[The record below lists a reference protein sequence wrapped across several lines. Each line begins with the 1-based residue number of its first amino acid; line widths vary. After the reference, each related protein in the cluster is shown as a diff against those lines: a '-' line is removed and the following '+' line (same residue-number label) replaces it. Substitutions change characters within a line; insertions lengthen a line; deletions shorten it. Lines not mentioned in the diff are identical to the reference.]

1 MPTGGGKTPTF
12 ASIMTDEP
20 GASIVIAHRSELV
33 SQSAMALARY
43 GVRHRIIGPQSLVK
57 LCSQIQI
64 GELGRTYVDPNA
76 KIAAAGVNTLIN
88 RSDPYFNQIRLWVID
103 ECFPAGTMVSG
114 RPIEDIKVGDS
125 VEAFNEVYGD
135 IETRKVTKLFKNP
148 IPKHMVRVV
157 CGTHHVLHCTQ
168 GHPFYTKRGWVDAAN
183 LTIYDEVLRYATEM
197 HDMREGT
204 GFLGMEVNKLEENS
218 KDILFNR
225 VLEQISLADIINYDG
240 GYKPKT
246 CVGENDCA
254 ESYAEPRDSQ
264 ENEQHIEGDWSQ
276 TDTSGR
282 ERATS
287 NRRRSKAI
295 RFVRDVWLRKSSC
308 NKNRD
313 SRDIPPV
320 LQGRPRACSSKTGNR
335 SGRSES
341 LREAT
346 FGQEER
352 RLLTWVRVDSVEIQE
367 CSDYATDGDGVRD
380 SHVYNIEVEG
390 LHTYIANGIIVHNC
404 HHLTRNNSWGKAV
417 EMFPNA
423 RGLGVT
429 ATPGRADGKGLGR
442 HADGYADVL
451 VHGPEMSD
459 LINTGYL
466 SKYKIYCPPSDV
478 DISKVHVTASGEF
491 NQQELSSAI
500 HASRT
505 IVGDAVRHYLERAAG
520 KLWISFCVDV
530 EAATELAAAYR
541 HAGVPAEVITGKTPP
556 LLRAHIM
563 RRFRNGEIKHLTN
576 VGIVGEGVDVPA
588 VEGVSMLCHHNSYNL
603 YAQEFGRMLRLLLPA
618 DIAAKWDT
626 YTDEFRLRYLAQSDK
641 PYGILFDHVG
651 NVVRHGGPPD
661 VPRVW
666 TLDRRGKR
674 ETNAAD
680 EIPIRICPNPNA
692 NGSGLACLQ
701 PYPRTLKACPHCGH
715 YPEPAA
721 RSAPEYV
728 DGDLLELDAAT
739 LAALRG
745 EVARIDGDPVI
756 PWGATPIVE
765 GAVRK
770 NHRLRQ
776 NAQGELRNVMAWW
789 AGLQDAQG
797 RSESESYRLFYF
809 KFGVDVAGAQ
819 TLGSREAMEL
829 TEKINRELTANGIDG
844 TVNAMGYFEHE
855 NT

>member
-1 MPTGGGKTPTF
+1 MKLRPYQLTAKADVNAKWAEGHRVVALRMPTGGGKTPTF

-43 GVRHRIIGPQSLVK
+43 GVRHRVIGPQSLVK

-64 GELGRTYVDPNA
+64 AELGRTYVDPNA

-88 RSDPYFNQIRLWVID
+88 RRDPWFNQVRLWVID
-103 ECFPAGTMVSG
+103 EA
-114 RPIEDIKVGDS
+114 
-125 VEAFNEVYGD
+125 
-135 IETRKVTKLFKNP
+135 
-148 IPKHMVRVV
+148 
-157 CGTHHVLHCTQ
+157 
-168 GHPFYTKRGWVDAAN
+168 
-183 LTIYDEVLRYATEM
+183 
-197 HDMREGT
+197 
-204 GFLGMEVNKLEENS
+204 
-218 KDILFNR
+218 
-225 VLEQISLADIINYDG
+225 
-240 GYKPKT
+240 
-246 CVGENDCA
+246 
-254 ESYAEPRDSQ
+254 
-264 ENEQHIEGDWSQ
+264 
-276 TDTSGR
+276 
-282 ERATS
+282 
-287 NRRRSKAI
+287 
-295 RFVRDVWLRKSSC
+295 
-308 NKNRD
+308 
-313 SRDIPPV
+313 
-320 LQGRPRACSSKTGNR
+320 
-335 SGRSES
+335 
-341 LREAT
+341 
-346 FGQEER
+346 
-352 RLLTWVRVDSVEIQE
+352 
-367 CSDYATDGDGVRD
+367 
-380 SHVYNIEVEG
+380 
-390 LHTYIANGIIVHNC
+390 

-466 SKYKIYCPPSDV
+466 SKYKIYCPPTDV

-680 EIPIRICPNPNA
+680 EIPLRICPNPNA

-701 PYPRTLKACPHCGH
+701 PYQRTLKACPHCGF
-715 YPEPAA
+715 YPEPAL

-728 DGDLLELDAAT
+728 DGDLLELDEAT

-809 KFGVDVAGAQ
+809 KFRIDVAGAQ

-844 TVNAMGYFEHE
+844 TVNAMGYFEHK
-855 NT
+855 

>member
-1 MPTGGGKTPTF
+1 MKLRPYQVTAKADVNAKWAEGHRVVALRMPTGGGKTPTF

-43 GVRHRIIGPQSLVK
+43 GVRHRVIGPQSLIK

-64 GELGRTYVDPNA
+64 AELGRTYVDPNA

-88 RSDPYFNQIRLWVID
+88 RSDPWFNQVRLWVID
-103 ECFPAGTMVSG
+103 E
-114 RPIEDIKVGDS
+114 
-125 VEAFNEVYGD
+125 
-135 IETRKVTKLFKNP
+135 L
-148 IPKHMVRVV
+148 
-157 CGTHHVLHCTQ
+157 HHCL
-168 GHPFYTKRGWVDAAN
+168 
-183 LTIYDEVLRYATEM
+183 
-197 HDMREGT
+197 
-204 GFLGMEVNKLEENS
+204 
-218 KDILFNR
+218 
-225 VLEQISLADIINYDG
+225 
-240 GYKPKT
+240 
-246 CVGENDCA
+246 
-254 ESYAEPRDSQ
+254 
-264 ENEQHIEGDWSQ
+264 
-276 TDTSGR
+276 
-282 ERATS
+282 
-287 NRRRSKAI
+287 KA
-295 RFVRDVWLRKSSC
+295 
-308 NKNRD
+308 
-313 SRDIPPV
+313 
-320 LQGRPRACSSKTGNR
+320 
-335 SGRSES
+335 
-341 LREAT
+341 
-346 FGQEER
+346 
-352 RLLTWVRVDSVEIQE
+352 
-367 CSDYATDGDGVRD
+367 
-380 SHVYNIEVEG
+380 
-390 LHTYIANGIIVHNC
+390 
-404 HHLTRNNSWGKAV
+404 NSWGKAV

-442 HADGYADVL
+442 HADGYVDTM
-451 VHGPEMSD
+451 VHGPEMVD

-478 DISKVHVTASGEF
+478 DISRVHVGASGEF
-491 NQQELSSAI
+491 NQQELASAI
-500 HASRT
+500 HESRT

-530 EAATELAAAYR
+530 AAATELAAAYR
-541 HAGVPAEVITGKTPP
+541 QAGVPAEVVTGKTPP

-618 DIAAKWDT
+618 DIALKWDG
-626 YTDEFRLRYLAQSDK
+626 YTDEFRLRYLAQSEK

-661 VPRVW
+661 VPRLW

-674 ETNAAD
+674 ESNAAD
-680 EIPIRICPNPNA
+680 EIPIRICPNPDA
-692 NGSGLACLQ
+692 NDSGLACLQ
-701 PYPRTLKACPHCGH
+701 PYPRTLRVCPHCGF
-715 YPEPAA
+715 YPEPAL

-728 DGDLLELDAAT
+728 DGDLLELDEAT

-756 PWGATPIVE
+756 PWGASAIVE

-776 NAQGELRNVMAWW
+776 NAQGELRNAMAWW

-797 RSESESYRLFYF
+797 LSESESYRRFYF
-809 KFGVDVAGAQ
+809 KFGVDVAGAMA
-819 TLGSREAMEL
+819 LGSREAGEL
-829 TEKINRELTANGIDG
+829 RDKINIELTANGVDG
-844 TVNAMGYFEHE
+844 TVNVMAYFEHK
-855 NT
+855 

>member
-1 MPTGGGKTPTF
+1 MKLRPYQITAKANVNAQWAAGHRVVCLRMPTGGGKTPTF

-43 GVRHRIIGPQSLVK
+43 GVRHRIIGPQSLIK

-88 RSDPYFNQIRLWVID
+88 RSDPYFNQVRLWVID

-114 RPIEDIKVGDS
+114 KYIEDIEVGDI
-125 VEAFNEVYGD
+125 VEAFNESTGV
-135 IETRKVTKLFKNP
+135 IEFREVTRLFKNP
-148 IPKHMVRVV
+148 MPYFMVKVKTSNNR
-157 CGTHHVLHCTQ
+157 TLRCTM
-168 GHPFYTKRGWVDAAN
+168 GHPLYTKRGWIDAFD
-183 LTIYDEVLRYATEM
+183 LT
-197 HDMREGT
+197 HDDYLLM
-204 GFLGMEVNKLEENS
+204 K
-218 KDILFNR
+218 
-225 VLEQISLADIINYDG
+225 Y
-240 GYKPKT
+240 
-246 CVGENDCA
+246 GE
-254 ESYAEPRDSQ
+254 
-264 ENEQHIEGDWSQ
+264 
-276 TDTSGR
+276 
-282 ERATS
+282 
-287 NRRRSKAI
+287 
-295 RFVRDVWLRKSSC
+295 
-308 NKNRD
+308 
-313 SRDIPPV
+313 
-320 LQGRPRACSSKTGNR
+320 
-335 SGRSES
+335 
-341 LREAT
+341 
-346 FGQEER
+346 
-352 RLLTWVRVDSVEIQE
+352 WVRVTYHSLYIN
-367 CSDYATDGDGVRD
+367 TDKRL
-380 SHVYNIEVEG
+380 HVYNIEVEG
-390 LHTYIANGIIVHNC
+390 LHTYIANGIVVHNC

-459 LINTGYL
+459 LVNTGYL

-626 YTDEFRLRYLAQSDK
+626 YTDKFRLRYLAQSDK

-701 PYPRTLKACPHCGH
+701 PYQRTLKACPHCGH
-715 YPEPAA
+715 YPEPAL

-728 DGDLLELDAAT
+728 DGDLLELDAVT

-745 EVARIDGDPVI
+745 EIARIDGDPVI

-776 NAQGELRNVMAWW
+776 NAQGELRNAMAWW

-809 KFGVDVAGAQ
+809 KFGIDVAGAQ

-844 TVNAMGYFEHE
+844 TVNAMGYFEHK
-855 NT
+855 

>member
-43 GVRHRIIGPQSLVK
+43 GVRHRIIGPQSLIK

-64 GELGRTYVDPNA
+64 AELGRTYVDPNA

-88 RSDPYFNQIRLWVID
+88 RSDPWFNQVRLWVID
-103 ECFPAGTMVSG
+103 EA
-114 RPIEDIKVGDS
+114 
-125 VEAFNEVYGD
+125 
-135 IETRKVTKLFKNP
+135 
-148 IPKHMVRVV
+148 
-157 CGTHHVLHCTQ
+157 
-168 GHPFYTKRGWVDAAN
+168 
-183 LTIYDEVLRYATEM
+183 
-197 HDMREGT
+197 
-204 GFLGMEVNKLEENS
+204 
-218 KDILFNR
+218 
-225 VLEQISLADIINYDG
+225 
-240 GYKPKT
+240 
-246 CVGENDCA
+246 
-254 ESYAEPRDSQ
+254 
-264 ENEQHIEGDWSQ
+264 
-276 TDTSGR
+276 
-282 ERATS
+282 
-287 NRRRSKAI
+287 
-295 RFVRDVWLRKSSC
+295 
-308 NKNRD
+308 
-313 SRDIPPV
+313 
-320 LQGRPRACSSKTGNR
+320 
-335 SGRSES
+335 
-341 LREAT
+341 
-346 FGQEER
+346 
-352 RLLTWVRVDSVEIQE
+352 
-367 CSDYATDGDGVRD
+367 
-380 SHVYNIEVEG
+380 
-390 LHTYIANGIIVHNC
+390 

-442 HADGYADVL
+442 HADGYVDVL

-618 DIAAKWDT
+618 DIASRWDT

-680 EIPIRICPNPNA
+680 EIPIRVCPNPNA

-701 PYPRTLKACPHCGH
+701 PYPRTLKSCPHCGH
-715 YPEPAA
+715 YPEPAL

-728 DGDLLELDAAT
+728 DGDLLELDEAT

-756 PWGATPIVE
+756 PWGANPIVE

-776 NAQGELRNVMAWW
+776 NAQGELRNAMAWW

-797 RSESESYRLFYF
+797 RSESERYRLFYF
-809 KFGVDVAGAQ
+809 KFGIDSETAKALSSKGAMD
-819 TLGSREAMEL
+819 LRD
-829 TEKINRELTANGIDG
+829 KIIAELTANGIDG
-844 TVNAMGYFEHE
+844 TVNAMGYFDH
-855 NT
+855 T

>member
-1 MPTGGGKTPTF
+1 MKLRPYQVDAKVNVNAQWAAGHRVVALRMPTGGGKTPTF

-43 GVRHRIIGPQSLVK
+43 GVRHRVIGPQSLVK

-64 GELGRTYVDPNA
+64 AELGRTYVDPNA

-88 RSDPYFNQIRLWVID
+88 RIDPWFNQVRLWVID
-103 ECFPAGTMVSG
+103 ECFPAGTVVSG
-114 RPIEDIKVGDS
+114 RPIEDIRVGDS
-125 VEAFNEVYGD
+125 VEAFNEDTGE
-135 IETRKVTKLFKNP
+135 IEIRTVTKLFKNP
-148 IPKHMVRVV
+148 MPTVMVKITTGDLRI
-157 CGTHHVLHCTQ
+157 LRCTM
-168 GHPFYTKRGWVDAAN
+168 GHPFFTKRGWIDAVNLERDDYVLTVD
-183 LTIYDEVLRYATEM
+183 LEWVPVIRHEIYGNYCEGRY
-197 HDMREGT
+197 
-204 GFLGMEVNKLEENS
+204 
-218 KDILFNR
+218 
-225 VLEQISLADIINYDG
+225 
-240 GYKPKT
+240 
-246 CVGENDCA
+246 
-254 ESYAEPRDSQ
+254 
-264 ENEQHIEGDWSQ
+264 
-276 TDTSGR
+276 
-282 ERATS
+282 
-287 NRRRSKAI
+287 
-295 RFVRDVWLRKSSC
+295 
-308 NKNRD
+308 
-313 SRDIPPV
+313 
-320 LQGRPRACSSKTGNR
+320 
-335 SGRSES
+335 
-341 LREAT
+341 
-346 FGQEER
+346 
-352 RLLTWVRVDSVEIQE
+352 
-367 CSDYATDGDGVRD
+367 
-380 SHVYNIEVEG
+380 VYNIEVEG
-390 LHTYIANGIIVHNC
+390 LHTYIANGIVVHNC

-429 ATPGRADGKGLGR
+429 ATPGRGDGKGLGR
-442 HADGYADVL
+442 QADGYVDAL

-505 IVGDAVRHYLERAAG
+505 IVGDAVRHYLERAGG
-520 KLWISFCVDV
+520 KRWMSFCVDV
-530 EAATELAAAYR
+530 PAATELAAAYR

-556 LLRAHIM
+556 QLRAHIM
-563 RRFRNGEIKHLTN
+563 RRLRNGEVKHLTN
-576 VGIVGEGVDVPA
+576 VAIAGEGVDIPA
-588 VEGVSMLCHHNSYNL
+588 IEGVSMLCHHNSYNQ
-603 YAQEFGRMLRLLLPA
+603 YAQEFGRMLRLLLPV

-661 VPRVW
+661 VPRLW

-674 ETNAAD
+674 ETNATD

-692 NGSGLACLQ
+692 NDSGLPCLQ
-701 PYPRTLKACPHCGH
+701 PYQRTLKICPHCGY
-715 YPEPAA
+715 YPEPVA

-776 NAQGELRNVMAWW
+776 NAQGELRNALAWW

-797 RSESESYRLFYF
+797 LSESESYRRFYF
-809 KFGVDVAGAQ
+809 KFGVDVAGAMV
-819 TLGSREAMEL
+819 LGSREAIDL

-844 TVNAMGYFEHE
+844 TVNAMTYFEH
-855 NT
+855 T

>member
-1 MPTGGGKTPTF
+1 MKLRPYQVSAKADVNAQWAAGHRVVCLRMPTGGGKTPTF

-43 GVRHRIIGPQSLVK
+43 GVRHRIIGPQSLIK

-64 GELGRTYVDPNA
+64 AELGRTYVDPNA

-88 RSDPYFNQIRLWVID
+88 RSDPWFNQVRLWVID
-103 ECFPAGTMVSG
+103 EA
-114 RPIEDIKVGDS
+114 
-125 VEAFNEVYGD
+125 
-135 IETRKVTKLFKNP
+135 
-148 IPKHMVRVV
+148 
-157 CGTHHVLHCTQ
+157 
-168 GHPFYTKRGWVDAAN
+168 
-183 LTIYDEVLRYATEM
+183 
-197 HDMREGT
+197 
-204 GFLGMEVNKLEENS
+204 
-218 KDILFNR
+218 
-225 VLEQISLADIINYDG
+225 
-240 GYKPKT
+240 
-246 CVGENDCA
+246 
-254 ESYAEPRDSQ
+254 
-264 ENEQHIEGDWSQ
+264 
-276 TDTSGR
+276 
-282 ERATS
+282 
-287 NRRRSKAI
+287 
-295 RFVRDVWLRKSSC
+295 
-308 NKNRD
+308 
-313 SRDIPPV
+313 
-320 LQGRPRACSSKTGNR
+320 
-335 SGRSES
+335 
-341 LREAT
+341 
-346 FGQEER
+346 
-352 RLLTWVRVDSVEIQE
+352 
-367 CSDYATDGDGVRD
+367 
-380 SHVYNIEVEG
+380 
-390 LHTYIANGIIVHNC
+390 

-442 HADGYADVL
+442 HADGYMDVL
-451 VHGPEMSD
+451 VHGPEMSE

-618 DIAAKWDT
+618 DIASKWDT

-661 VPRVW
+661 VPRIW

-680 EIPIRICPNPNA
+680 EIPIRVCPNPNA

-715 YPEPAA
+715 YPEPAL

-728 DGDLLELDAAT
+728 DGDLLELDEAT

-756 PWGATPIVE
+756 PWGANPIVE

-776 NAQGELRNVMAWW
+776 NAQGELRNTLAWW

-809 KFGVDVAGAQ
+809 KFGIDVAGSMA
-819 TLGSREAMEL
+819 LGSREAMEL

-844 TVNAMGYFEHE
+844 TVNAMGYFEHK
-855 NT
+855 

>member
-1 MPTGGGKTPTF
+1 MRLRPYQLLAKANVNSKWADGHRVVGLRMPTGGGKTPTF

-43 GVRHRIIGPQSLVK
+43 GVRHRVIGPHSLVK

-88 RSDPYFNQIRLWVID
+88 RSDPWFNQVRLWVID
-103 ECFPAGTMVSG
+103 EA
-114 RPIEDIKVGDS
+114 
-125 VEAFNEVYGD
+125 
-135 IETRKVTKLFKNP
+135 
-148 IPKHMVRVV
+148 
-157 CGTHHVLHCTQ
+157 
-168 GHPFYTKRGWVDAAN
+168 
-183 LTIYDEVLRYATEM
+183 
-197 HDMREGT
+197 
-204 GFLGMEVNKLEENS
+204 
-218 KDILFNR
+218 
-225 VLEQISLADIINYDG
+225 
-240 GYKPKT
+240 
-246 CVGENDCA
+246 
-254 ESYAEPRDSQ
+254 
-264 ENEQHIEGDWSQ
+264 
-276 TDTSGR
+276 
-282 ERATS
+282 
-287 NRRRSKAI
+287 
-295 RFVRDVWLRKSSC
+295 
-308 NKNRD
+308 
-313 SRDIPPV
+313 
-320 LQGRPRACSSKTGNR
+320 
-335 SGRSES
+335 
-341 LREAT
+341 
-346 FGQEER
+346 
-352 RLLTWVRVDSVEIQE
+352 
-367 CSDYATDGDGVRD
+367 
-380 SHVYNIEVEG
+380 
-390 LHTYIANGIIVHNC
+390 
-404 HHLTRNNSWGKAV
+404 HHLVKGNVWGKAV

-442 HADGYADVL
+442 HADGYIDTL

-478 DISKVHVTASGEF
+478 DITKVHVTASGEF

-530 EAATELAAAYR
+530 PAATDLAAAYR

-626 YTDEFRLRYLAQSDK
+626 YTDDFRLRYLAQSGK

-680 EIPIRICPNPNA
+680 EIPIRICSNPNA

-701 PYPRTLKACPHCGH
+701 PYQRTLKVCPHCGY
-715 YPEPAA
+715 YPEPVA

-728 DGDLLELDAAT
+728 DGDLLELDADT

-765 GAVRK
+765 GAVCK

-776 NAQGELRNVMAWW
+776 NAQGDLRNAMAWW

-797 RSESESYRLFYF
+797 LSESESYRRFYF
-809 KFGVDVAGAQ
+809 KFGVDVAGAMV
-819 TLGSREAMEL
+819 LGSREAGELRDKIIAEL
-829 TEKINRELTANGIDG
+829 TKNGIDG
-844 TVNAMGYFEHE
+844 TVNAMGYFDHE
-855 NT
+855 NP

>member
-1 MPTGGGKTPTF
+1 MKLRPYQITAKVNVNAQWTAGHRVVCLRMPTGGGKTPTF

-43 GVRHRIIGPQSLVK
+43 GVRHRVVGPQSLVK

-64 GELGRTYVDPNA
+64 AELGRTYVDPNA

-88 RSDPYFNQIRLWVID
+88 RSDPYFNQVRLWVID
-103 ECFPAGTMVSG
+103 EA
-114 RPIEDIKVGDS
+114 
-125 VEAFNEVYGD
+125 
-135 IETRKVTKLFKNP
+135 
-148 IPKHMVRVV
+148 
-157 CGTHHVLHCTQ
+157 
-168 GHPFYTKRGWVDAAN
+168 
-183 LTIYDEVLRYATEM
+183 
-197 HDMREGT
+197 
-204 GFLGMEVNKLEENS
+204 
-218 KDILFNR
+218 
-225 VLEQISLADIINYDG
+225 
-240 GYKPKT
+240 
-246 CVGENDCA
+246 
-254 ESYAEPRDSQ
+254 
-264 ENEQHIEGDWSQ
+264 
-276 TDTSGR
+276 
-282 ERATS
+282 
-287 NRRRSKAI
+287 
-295 RFVRDVWLRKSSC
+295 
-308 NKNRD
+308 
-313 SRDIPPV
+313 
-320 LQGRPRACSSKTGNR
+320 
-335 SGRSES
+335 
-341 LREAT
+341 
-346 FGQEER
+346 
-352 RLLTWVRVDSVEIQE
+352 
-367 CSDYATDGDGVRD
+367 
-380 SHVYNIEVEG
+380 
-390 LHTYIANGIIVHNC
+390 

-429 ATPGRADGKGLGR
+429 ATPGRGDGKGLGR

-466 SKYKIYCPPSDV
+466 SKYKLYCPPSDV

-701 PYPRTLKACPHCGH
+701 PYQRTLKACPHCGH

-776 NAQGELRNVMAWW
+776 NAQGELRNAMAWW

-797 RSESESYRLFYF
+797 RTESESYRLFYF

-844 TVNAMGYFEHE
+844 TVNAMGYFDNE
-855 NT
+855 